1 MIDEVATEFTG
12 DPVRF
17 VFSSWGEGA
26 VLEDLCLVGMEAC
39 ATAHYWARELS
50 ALGHEVWLSLFMP
63 QRNSFATPCI
73 ASSARTTGSSMCAIV
88 AMTGCSR
95 WISPRRTKHHR
106 SPREDKKH
114 EGLVRTMAPAQTLHG
129 PRHSLRCVRHGRERA
144 RDCPDAANAIAD

>member
-50 ALGHEVWLSLFMP
+50 ALGHEVRLM
-63 QRNSFATPCI
+63 
-73 ASSARTTGSSMCAIV
+73 
-88 AMTGCSR
+88 
-95 WISPRRTKHHR
+95 
-106 SPREDKKH
+106 
-114 EGLVRTMAPAQTLHG
+114 PAQYVKGTSNNSTPGGETSNQIQGTH
-129 PRHSLRCVRHGRERA
+129 E
-144 RDCPDAANAIAD
+144 I